1 MDREAGSELTGTKT
15 ENKPAGGRSS
25 GQPFRKAGY
34 VAVCGMSIALNI
46 VFIMFLAATPLD
58 SMACVLAV
66 IVITPAMAKFGW
78 RKAIPVYIG
87 TALLGALFMEPI
99 LTVLYLCVGFHP
111 LGADTENVRGKH
123 ILLTLLLRSILMG
136 TVSAVLMLALFSILG
151 FEDEFQGF
159 YMLLVFPMMM
169 CIAFSQ
175 GVVYRSARKLLYE
188 PFVKPILKD
197 L

>member
-1 MDREAGSELTGTKT
+1 MDGDSGTELTGRKT
-15 ENKPAGGRSS
+15 GNKPAGGGNS

-87 TALLGALFMEPI
+87 TALLGALFMEPT

-111 LGADTENVRGKH
+111 FGADKDDVRGKH
-123 ILLTLLLRSILMG
+123 IRLTFLLRSIFMG
-136 TVSAVLMLALFSILG
+136 TVSAALMLGLYRILG
-151 FEDEFQGF
+151 LEDEFQGI
-159 YMLLVFPMMM
+159 YMLLAFPMMI

-175 GVVYRSARKLLYE
+175 GVIYRSARKLLYE

>member
-1 MDREAGSELTGTKT
+1 MDGESGSELTGRNTG
-15 ENKPAGGRSS
+15 NKPAGGRTS

-46 VFIMFLAATPLD
+46 VFILFLAATPLD

-151 FEDEFQGF
+151 FEDEFQGI
-159 YMLLVFPMMM
+159 YMLLV
-169 CIAFSQ
+169 Q
-175 GVVYRSARKLLYE
+175 
-188 PFVKPILKD
+188 FVF
-197 L
+197 